1 MKTAIIIGAT
11 GLVGNQLSKKLLN
24 DDRYKTVKLFV
35 RKPSGITHPKLEE
48 NVVEFEKLEQWKNKI
63 TGDEL
68 YSAMGTTIKKA
79 GSKETQYKI
88 DFTYQYECAKAT
100 SENGVGKYLL
110 VSSAGAN
117 SKSGNFYLRIKGELD
132 EKVSELPFKQISI
145 FRPSFL
151 AGERKERRRGE
162 AIGISAVNFLAG
174 IIPPL
179 RKYRPIGA
187 ETVAEA
193 IIKAANAENKTKI
206 SIFELEQIFQI

>member
-11 GLVGNQLSKKLLN
+11 GLVGNQLTKKLLS
-24 DDRYKTVKLFV
+24 DDRYKLVKIFL
-35 RKPSGITHPKLEE
+35 RKSSSITNPKLEE
-48 NVVEFEKLEQWKNKI
+48 HVVDFEKLEQWKTKI
-63 TGDEL
+63 NGDEL

-79 GSKETQYKI
+79 GSKEAQYKI
-88 DFTYQYECAKAT
+88 DFTYQYQCAKAA

-132 EKVSELPFKQISI
+132 EKVSELYFKQINI

-151 AGERKERRRGE
+151 AGKRKESRRGE
-162 AIGISAVNFLAG
+162 AIGISAVNFLAK

-179 RKYRPIGA
+179 RKYRPIEA
-187 ETVAEA
+187 ATVAEGM
-193 IIKAANAENKTKI
+193 IKAANQNNQTKMMI
-206 SIFELEQIFQI
+206 YELDQIFRI

>member
-1 MKTAIIIGAT
+1 MKTAIVIGST
-11 GLVGNQLSKKLLN
+11 GLVGNRLTRKLLN
-24 DDRYKTVKLFV
+24 DDHYTLVKIFV
-35 RKPSGITHPKLEE
+35 RKTSSITHPKLEE
-48 NVVEFEKLEQWKNKI
+48 HVVDFEKLEQWKNKI

-79 GSKETQYKI
+79 GSKEAQYKI
-88 DFTYQYECAKAT
+88 DFTYQYECAKAA

-117 SKSGNFYLRIKGELD
+117 SKSGNFYLRMKGELD
-132 EKVSELPFKQISI
+132 EIVSELPFKQISI

-193 IIKAANAENKTKI
+193 MIKTASQTNSSKLMI
-206 SIFELEQIFQI
+206 YELEQIFQI